1 MPPFL
6 DLWLFRH
13 ATRVAAAVSENAH
26 PVAVAI
32 PGNLRTAQCFCDDGY
47 RRVAGVCVRH
57 CESSRSAFC
66 ERPGKGSGAAVQ
78 TKGLQEN
85 FPGAQPERIMQP
97 RVTELAG

>member
-1 MPPFL
+1 MRIL
-6 DLWLFRH
+6 SRSQFR
-13 ATRVAAAVSENAH
+13 
-26 PVAVAI
+26 AI
-32 PGNLRTAQCFCDDGY
+32 CGPLNVFAMTVIEGLPASAF
-47 RRVAGVCVRH
+47 AI

-97 RVTELAG
+97 RVTELAD